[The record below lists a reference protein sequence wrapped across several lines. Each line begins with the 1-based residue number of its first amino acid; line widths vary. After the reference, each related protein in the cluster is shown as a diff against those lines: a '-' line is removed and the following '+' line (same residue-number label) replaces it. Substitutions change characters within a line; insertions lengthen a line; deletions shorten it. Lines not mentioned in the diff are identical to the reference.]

1 MATEALPLAIPMVV
15 GPALVAA
22 LILASDPRSIRS
34 SLAYALGIGA
44 STVLGTA
51 IAIGLVALVEIEVGD
66 SSDAGSAGTIIQLI
80 LAGVLIAITLRRRL
94 RSRVARPPAWLEA
107 QTGRAGPSTDQYVLP
122 QEFTCSGGCAR
133 KPDDLGSGHES

>member
-1 MATEALPLAIPMVV
+1 MVV

-51 IAIGLVALVEIEVGD
+51 IAIGLVALIEIEVGD

-80 LAGVLIAITLRRRL
+80 LAGVLIAITLR
-94 RSRVARPPAWLEA
+94 
-107 QTGRAGPSTDQYVLP
+107 
-122 QEFTCSGGCAR
+122 
-133 KPDDLGSGHES
+133 